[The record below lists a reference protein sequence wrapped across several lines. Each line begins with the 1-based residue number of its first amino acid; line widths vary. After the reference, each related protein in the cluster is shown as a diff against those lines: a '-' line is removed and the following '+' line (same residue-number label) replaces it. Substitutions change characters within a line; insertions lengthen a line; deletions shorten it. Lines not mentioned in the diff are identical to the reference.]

1 MITAHINNNNSSHCL
16 TDSSCLFIYKFFF
29 FFSLWS
35 SRNLGST
42 TFVSAISP
50 VNVTKE
56 DNIKRE
62 RKLEKLKM
70 FFNKKQETE
79 G

>member
-1 MITAHINNNNSSHCL
+1 MAAL
-16 TDSSCLFIYKFFF
+16 FLCLFIFFFF
-29 FFSLWS
+29 FFSFSYW
-35 SRNLGST
+35 ST

-56 DNIKRE
+56 DNIKE
-62 RKLEKLKM
+62 KKKLEKLKM